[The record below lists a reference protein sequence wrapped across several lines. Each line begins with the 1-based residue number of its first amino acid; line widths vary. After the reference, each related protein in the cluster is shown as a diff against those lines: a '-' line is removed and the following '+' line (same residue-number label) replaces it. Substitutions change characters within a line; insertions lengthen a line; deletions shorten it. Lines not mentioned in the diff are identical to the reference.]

1 MLSLVFK
8 SKQARKR
15 PTFPQRFRSN
25 ALNLQSEQWKQIFTI
40 PFPSDLF
47 YNKFTKGKKQ
57 KQKHGKWEKTK
68 TGFALSTLKHFLE
81 LLHSLPRRSIYIR
94 TDDRN
99 LHSCSFIATLLYSSF
114 LVINIFRVAFR
125 GAQPNIS
132 VLQPVCYEAGDGER
146 VWFLHLS
153 STVRPE

>member
-1 MLSLVFK
+1 MTEICTAVPSLLLS
-8 SKQARKR
+8 S
-15 PTFPQRFRSN
+15 
-25 ALNLQSEQWKQIFTI
+25 I
-40 PFPSDLF
+40 
-47 YNKFTKGKKQ
+47 
-57 KQKHGKWEKTK
+57 
-68 TGFALSTLKHFLE
+68 
-81 LLHSLPRRSIYIR
+81 LL
-94 TDDRN
+94 
-99 LHSCSFIATLLYSSF
+99 F